1 MFGLILVQHSIPL
14 YRQACIIGL
23 ALGMLHE
30 ILSVC
35 FLLARYTKLSFMTRS
50 SVFERVMISQL
61 TDCNAIHVRAFLTV
75 HVIGGHITFDMYPH
89 GALQVFHWASRWQID
104 HY

>member
-1 MFGLILVQHSIPL
+1 MFGLGFRSAFHTQPSGLHSQPEI
-14 YRQACIIGL
+14 
-23 ALGMLHE
+23 GMLYE
-30 ILSVC
+30 NLSVR

-75 HVIGGHITFDMYPH
+75 IGGHITFDMYPH